1 MMQLKTLREKELE
14 KWKVAAEV
22 VDLSCTDVAIRR
34 GRTKL
39 GCTRKTL
46 LKYVQWY
53 KDGDVARFCHQN
65 RGRKPVTTVSEEIRT
80 FVVTLYRDTYYSASF
95 AHFCE
100 ILAEDYH
107 ITLSEGTVHSILK
120 EALLIS
126 PSSRKITKRKVE
138 KQLRLIARKEHL
150 SKAEGEHVSAAF
162 SILDGYDV
170 HPRKA
175 RSKYFGEMIQMDAS
189 EHVWVKKAGK
199 WHLHAAVD
207 DATGE
212 LVGAWFDYQET
223 LNGYYHVLYMILKLY
238 GIPSRFR
245 TDRRTVFEYSLL
257 SKTDEEKDTHTQFSA
272 ACRALGI
279 ELEASSTAQWKGRIE
294 RMNRTMQNRLPVEFI
309 RNSITTIEQANAYL
323 WQYLPSF
330 NKQFSLKDE
339 KDLATSV
346 FLQSPPMAELN
357 AILAVVSKRVVDA
370 GHSISYHNNYY
381 QPHIVERGQLRP
393 LYYPKGTNALVIKAF
408 DGSLL
413 VSIKDK
419 IHIMEEVPRRKTHS
433 KEFDFPV
440 APKKKVP
447 HKPGPDHPWKSSFLS
462 TRILESHIT
471 KPKDGYLE

>member
-1 MMQLKTLREKELE
+1 MKYCAKFMPLLYVEVILSLLRG
-14 KWKVAAEV
+14 KWLVF
-22 VDLSCTDVAIRR
+22 
-34 GRTKL
+34 G
-39 GCTRKTL
+39 
-46 LKYVQWY
+46 
-53 KDGDVARFCHQN
+53 HQN

-107 ITLSEGTVHSILK
+107 IILSEGTVHSILK

-339 KDLATSV
+339 RDLATSV